1 MSYQVLARK
10 WRPATFDALRGQE
23 HVLQALRHALDSNRL
38 HHAYLFTGTRGVGKT
53 TIARILARCLNC
65 ETGVSASPCGACSSC
80 VEIAEGRSVD
90 LIEVDAASRTKVED
104 TRELIDNVPYAPTRS
119 RYKVY
124 LIDEVHMLSGHS
136 FNALLKTLEE
146 PPEHV
151 KFLLATTDP
160 QKLPATV
167 LSRCLQFNLKNLSAE
182 RVVAHLKQVLGEERV
197 ECDEA
202 ALWALGRAAAGSM
215 RDALS
220 LTEQAIAFGGG
231 ELREADVVAMLGV
244 VDRRQLIRLAQALV
258 AENPRDVLKQC
269 ADLAEQGVDFAAAVD
284 EFCTL
289 LHRIAV
295 QQVVPGVS
303 DPEFGEAQVVHQLAA
318 QMTAEDVQLFYTL
331 LCDGRDSVTQAADP
345 RAAFEMLALRLLAF
359 RPVTPLDPELRPE
372 QLAARAEGEA
382 AAAPK
387 KPKPPSAAAPVSP
400 VAPLCEHRP
409 PEGGSSSAAAVTPAA
424 ALSPAALVTG
434 VVPITPAAAPPA
446 AALASAAASPH
457 EAAVTRQAPPPSPTA
472 APLPAVAT
480 PAGSATPAAAP
491 ISVPAESSGEGP
503 PAPRQPAPP
512 QAEPS
517 QPERSQ
523 PAPPQAEPSQPERS
537 QPTTSQ
543 PTTSQA
549 EPSQPTT
556 LQPAP
561 SQPAPSQ
568 PAPSARGEWHEILD
582 KLALTGSALN
592 VASHC
597 ELLQRSGSHWAL
609 RLDERSG
616 SLLNARHRDVI
627 AAALAQWSG
636 ESATVAIT
644 PGEVASETPAA
655 RRRRQH
661 AARQVAAEREIRD
674 DPRVHKLLED
684 FQGRLLEGSVVVN
697 E

>member
-202 ALWALGRAAAGSM
+202 ALWALGRAAKGSM

-231 ELREADVVAMLGV
+231 QLREADVVAMLGV
-244 VDRRQLIRLAQALV
+244 VDRRQLIRLVQALV

-284 EFCTL
+284 EFCGL

-295 QQVVPGVS
+295 QQVVPGAS
-303 DPEFGEAQVVHQLAA
+303 DPEFGEAQVVHQLAS

-372 QLAARAEGEA
+372 QLAARAEGET

-387 KPKPPSAAAPVSP
+387 KPKPPSAPPPVSP
-400 VAPLCEHRP
+400 VAPLSEHRP

-472 APLPAVAT
+472 APLPAADSTPAAPLPALAT
-480 PAGSATPAAAP
+480 PAGSATPKSAP
-491 ISVPAESSGEGP
+491 ISVPAEPSGEDP
-503 PAPRQPAPP
+503 PAPRQPASSQSERS
-512 QAEPS
+512 QAAP
-517 QPERSQ
+517 SQ
-523 PAPPQAEPSQPERS
+523 PAPSQPA
-537 QPTTSQ
+537 P
-543 PTTSQA
+543 
-549 EPSQPTT
+549 

-561 SQPAPSQ
+561 SQPAPLQ

-597 ELLQRSGSHWAL
+597 ELLQCSGSHWAL

-616 SLLNARHRDVI
+616 SLLNERHRDVI

>member
-10 WRPATFDALRGQE
+10 WRPATFDALVGQE
-23 HVLQALRHALDSNRL
+23 HVLQALRHALDSDRL

-65 ETGVSASPCGACSSC
+65 ESGVSASPCGACSSC
-80 VEIAEGRSVD
+80 LEIAEGRSVD

-167 LSRCLQFNLKNLSAE
+167 LSRCLQFNLKNMSAE
-182 RVVAHLKQVLGEERV
+182 RVVTHLKQVLAEERID
-197 ECDEA
+197 CDEA

-220 LTEQAIAFGGG
+220 LTEQAIACGGG
-231 ELREADVVAMLGV
+231 ELREADVVTMLGT
-244 VDRRQLIRLAQALV
+244 VDRRQLIRLLQALV
-258 AENPRDVLKQC
+258 AENPRDVLAQC
-269 ADLAEQGVDFAAAVD
+269 ADMAEQGVDFAAAVD
-284 EFCTL
+284 ECCTL

-295 QQVVPGVS
+295 QQVVPGAA
-303 DPEFGEAQVVHQLAA
+303 DPEFGDAQIVQQFAA
-318 QMTAEDVQLFYTL
+318 QMSAEDVQLFYTL
-331 LCDGRDSVTQAADP
+331 LGDGRDSVTQAADP

-359 RPVTPLDPELRPE
+359 RPVTPFDPELRPE
-372 QLAARAEGEA
+372 QLAPGAQGEA

-387 KPKPPSAAAPVSP
+387 KPEPPPAAPLAC
-400 VAPLCEHRP
+400 VASLPEHRP
-409 PEGGSSSAAAVTPAA
+409 PEGESPAAAAATSAAAPSSAAAV
-424 ALSPAALVTG
+424 
-434 VVPITPAAAPPA
+434 
-446 AALASAAASPH
+446 ASAAAATS
-457 EAAVTRQAPPPSPTA
+457 TA
-472 APLPAVAT
+472 APSPAAAAT
-480 PAGSATPAAAP
+480 PAGSVTPQAAP
-491 ISVPAESSGEGP
+491 APLSVPAASSGEDP
-503 PAPRQPAPP
+503 PAPRQPA
-512 QAEPS
+512 S
-517 QPERSQ
+517 SQ
-523 PAPPQAEPSQPERS
+523 PAPR
-537 QPTTSQ
+537 
-543 PTTSQA
+543 
-549 EPSQPTT
+549 
-556 LQPAP
+556 QPAP
-561 SQPAPSQ
+561 SQTLPQ
-568 PAPSARGEWHEILD
+568 PAPSACGDWHEVLD
-582 KLALTGSALN
+582 QLALTGSALN

-597 ELLQRSGSHWAL
+597 ELLRREGAHWVL

-616 SLLNARHRDVI
+616 SLFNARHSDVI

-636 ESATVAIT
+636 EPATVAIT
-644 PGEVASETPAA
+644 PGEVSSETPAA
-655 RRRRQH
+655 RRRRQQ

>member
-10 WRPATFDALRGQE
+10 WRPATFDALVGQE
-23 HVLQALRHALDSNRL
+23 HVLQALRHALDSDRL

-80 VEIAEGRSVD
+80 LEIAEGRSVD

-167 LSRCLQFNLKNLSAE
+167 LSRCLQFNLKNMSAE
-182 RVVAHLKQVLGEERV
+182 RVVVHLKQVLGEERID
-197 ECDEA
+197 CDEA

-220 LTEQAIAFGGG
+220 LTEQAIACGGG
-231 ELREADVVAMLGV
+231 ELREADVVAMLGA
-244 VDRRQLIRLAQALV
+244 VDRGQLIRLLQALV
-258 AENPRDVLKQC
+258 AENPRDVLAQC
-269 ADLAEQGVDFAAAVD
+269 ADMAEQGVDFAAAVD
-284 EFCTL
+284 EFCGL

-295 QQVVPGVS
+295 QQVVPGAA
-303 DPEFGEAQVVHQLAA
+303 DPEFGDAQVVQQFAA
-318 QMTAEDVQLFYTL
+318 QMSAEDVQLFYTL
-331 LCDGRDSVTQAADP
+331 LGDGRDSVTQAADP

-372 QLAARAEGEA
+372 QLAPGPQGEA

-387 KPKPPSAAAPVSP
+387 KPEPPPAA
-400 VAPLCEHRP
+400 
-409 PEGGSSSAAAVTPAA
+409 SSTAAVAAAVSVTSPSSPPLAA
-424 ALSPAALVTG
+424 AVASTVVSSP
-434 VVPITPAAAPPA
+434 
-446 AALASAAASPH
+446 
-457 EAAVTRQAPPPSPTA
+457 AAVTRQAPPPPPTA
-472 APLPAVAT
+472 APLSAADAAPAATSAAASSPAAAAT
-480 PAGSATPAAAP
+480 PAGSVTPQAAP
-491 ISVPAESSGEGP
+491 APLSVPAAPSGENP
-503 PAPRQPAPP
+503 PAPRQPVS
-512 QAEPS
+512 S
-517 QPERSQ
+517 QSQRSQ
-523 PAPPQAEPSQPERS
+523 PAPPQAEPSQPTAL
-537 QPTTSQ
+537 QPT
-543 PTTSQA
+543 
-549 EPSQPTT
+549 
-556 LQPAP
+556 
-561 SQPAPSQ
+561 PSQ
-568 PAPSARGEWHEILD
+568 PAPSARGDWHDVLD
-582 KLALTGSALN
+582 QLALTGSALN

-597 ELLQRSGSHWAL
+597 ELLRREGAHWVL

-616 SLLNARHRDVI
+616 SLFNARHSDVI

-636 ESATVAIT
+636 EPATVAIT
-644 PGEVASETPAA
+644 PGEVSSETPAA
-655 RRRRQH
+655 RQRRQR

>member
-10 WRPATFDALRGQE
+10 WRPATFDALVGQE
-23 HVLQALRHALDSNRL
+23 HVLQALRHALDSDRL

-65 ETGVSASPCGACSSC
+65 ESGVSASPCGACSSC
-80 VEIAEGRSVD
+80 LEITEGRSVD

-167 LSRCLQFNLKNLSAE
+167 LSRCLQFNLKNMSAE
-182 RVVAHLKQVLGEERV
+182 RVVTHLKQVLAEERID
-197 ECDEA
+197 CDEA

-220 LTEQAIAFGGG
+220 LTEQAIACGGG
-231 ELREADVVAMLGV
+231 ELREADVVTMLGT
-244 VDRRQLIRLAQALV
+244 VDRRQLIRLLQALV
-258 AENPRDVLKQC
+258 AENPRDVLAQC
-269 ADLAEQGVDFAAAVD
+269 ADMAEQGVDFAAAVD
-284 EFCTL
+284 EFCGL

-295 QQVVPGVS
+295 QQVVPGAA
-303 DPEFGEAQVVHQLAA
+303 DPEFGDAQIVQQFAA
-318 QMTAEDVQLFYTL
+318 QMSAEDVQLFYTL
-331 LCDGRDSVTQAADP
+331 LGDGRDSVTQAADP

-372 QLAARAEGEA
+372 QLAPGPQGEG

-387 KPKPPSAAAPVSP
+387 KPEPPP
-400 VAPLCEHRP
+400 
-409 PEGGSSSAAAVTPAA
+409 
-424 ALSPAALVTG
+424 
-434 VVPITPAAAPPA
+434 AAPPA
-446 AALASAAASPH
+446 AAVAVPVPVPVTPQSSPPPAAAVASTAVSSP
-457 EAAVTRQAPPPSPTA
+457 AVAVTRQAPPPPPTA
-472 APLPAVAT
+472 APLPAADATPAATAAAAPSPAAAAT
-480 PAGSATPAAAP
+480 PAGSVTPQAAP
-491 ISVPAESSGEGP
+491 APLSVPAAPSGEDP
-503 PAPRQPAPP
+503 LAPRQP
-512 QAEPS
+512 
-517 QPERSQ
+517 
-523 PAPPQAEPSQPERS
+523 
-537 QPTTSQ
+537 T
-543 PTTSQA
+543 
-549 EPSQPTT
+549 PSQPTSP
-556 LQPAP
+556 QPPP
-561 SQPAPSQ
+561 SQPT
-568 PAPSARGEWHEILD
+568 PSARGDWHEVLD
-582 KLALTGSALN
+582 QLALTGSALN

-597 ELLQRSGSHWAL
+597 ELLRREGAHWVL

-616 SLLNARHRDVI
+616 SLFNARHSDVI

-636 ESATVAIT
+636 EPATVAIT
-644 PGEVASETPAA
+644 PGQVSSETPAA
-655 RRRRQH
+655 RQRRQR

>member
-10 WRPATFDALRGQE
+10 WRPATFDALVGQE
-23 HVLQALRHALDSNRL
+23 HVLQALRHALDSDRL

-80 VEIAEGRSVD
+80 LEIAEGRSVD

-167 LSRCLQFNLKNLSAE
+167 LSRCLQFNLKNMSAE
-182 RVVAHLKQVLGEERV
+182 RVVTHLKQVLGEERID
-197 ECDEA
+197 CDEA

-220 LTEQAIAFGGG
+220 LTEQAIACGGG
-231 ELREADVVAMLGV
+231 ELREADVVAMLGA
-244 VDRRQLIRLAQALV
+244 VDRRQLIRLLQALV
-258 AENPRDVLKQC
+258 AENPRDVLAQC
-269 ADLAEQGVDFAAAVD
+269 ADMAEQGVDFAAAVD
-284 EFCTL
+284 ECCTL

-295 QQVVPGVS
+295 QQVVPGAA
-303 DPEFGEAQVVHQLAA
+303 DPEFGDAQVVQQFAA
-318 QMTAEDVQLFYTL
+318 QMSAEDVQLFYTL
-331 LCDGRDSVTQAADP
+331 LGDGRDSVTQAADP

-372 QLAARAEGEA
+372 QLAPGPEGEA
-382 AAAPK
+382 APAPK
-387 KPKPPSAAAPVSP
+387 KPEPPPAAPLAS
-400 VAPLCEHRP
+400 VASLCEHRP
-409 PEGGSSSAAAVTPAA
+409 SKDESPSAAAATSAGSVTPQ
-424 ALSPAALVTG
+424 
-434 VVPITPAAAPPA
+434 AAP
-446 AALASAAASPH
+446 
-457 EAAVTRQAPPPSPTA
+457 
-472 APLPAVAT
+472 APL
-480 PAGSATPAAAP
+480 
-491 ISVPAESSGEGP
+491 SVPAAPSGEGP
-503 PAPRQPAPP
+503 PAPRQPS
-512 QAEPS
+512 PS
-517 QPERSQ
+517 QPS
-523 PAPPQAEPSQPERS
+523 
-537 QPTTSQ
+537 
-543 PTTSQA
+543 
-549 EPSQPTT
+549 PSQPTA
-556 LQPAP
+556 LQ
-561 SQPAPSQ
+561 STPSQ
-568 PAPSARGEWHEILD
+568 PAPSARGDWHEVLD
-582 KLALTGSALN
+582 QLALTGSALN

-597 ELLQRSGSHWAL
+597 ELLRREGAHWVL

-616 SLLNARHRDVI
+616 SLFNARHGDVI
-627 AAALAQWSG
+627 AAALTQWSG
-636 ESATVAIT
+636 EPATVAIT
-644 PGEVASETPAA
+644 PGEVSSETPAA
-655 RRRRQH
+655 RRRRQQ

>member
-10 WRPATFDALRGQE
+10 WRPATFDTLVGQE
-23 HVLQALRHALDSNRL
+23 HVLQALRHALDSDRL

-65 ETGVSASPCGACSSC
+65 ESGVSASPCGACSSC
-80 VEIAEGRSVD
+80 LEIAEGRSVD

-167 LSRCLQFNLKNLSAE
+167 LSRCLQFNLKNMSAE
-182 RVVAHLKQVLGEERV
+182 RVVAHLKQVLAEERID
-197 ECDEA
+197 CDEA

-220 LTEQAIAFGGG
+220 LTEQAIACGGG
-231 ELREADVVAMLGV
+231 ALREADVVAMLGA
-244 VDRRQLIRLAQALV
+244 VDRGQLIRLLQALV
-258 AENPRDVLKQC
+258 AENPRDVLAQC
-269 ADLAEQGVDFAAAVD
+269 ADMAEQGVDFAAAVD
-284 EFCTL
+284 ECCTL

-295 QQVVPGVS
+295 QQVVPGAA
-303 DPEFGEAQVVHQLAA
+303 DPEFGDAQVVQQFAA
-318 QMTAEDVQLFYTL
+318 RMSAEDVQLFYTL
-331 LCDGRDSVTQAADP
+331 LGDGRDSVTRAADP

-372 QLAARAEGEA
+372 QLVPGPAGEA

-387 KPKPPSAAAPVSP
+387 KPEPPPAAPLAS
-400 VAPLCEHRP
+400 VASLCEHRP
-409 PEGGSSSAAAVTPAA
+409 PEGE
-424 ALSPAALVTG
+424 SP
-434 VVPITPAAAPPA
+434 
-446 AALASAAASPH
+446 ASAAATS
-457 EAAVTRQAPPPSPTA
+457 AAAPSPA
-472 APLPAVAT
+472 AAAT
-480 PAGSATPAAAP
+480 PAGSVTPHAAP
-491 ISVPAESSGEGP
+491 APLSVPAAPSGEDP
-503 PAPRQPAPP
+503 PTPRQPVSSQPTPLQPPRQPAPSQPTPSQPPRQPAPP
-512 QAEPS
+512 H
-517 QPERSQ
+517 
-523 PAPPQAEPSQPERS
+523 
-537 QPTTSQ
+537 
-543 PTTSQA
+543 
-549 EPSQPTT
+549 
-556 LQPAP
+556 
-561 SQPAPSQ
+561 
-568 PAPSARGEWHEILD
+568 PAPSARSDWHEVLD
-582 KLALTGSALN
+582 QLALTGSALN

-597 ELLQRSGSHWAL
+597 ELLRREGAHWVL

-616 SLLNARHRDVI
+616 SLFNARHSDVI

-636 ESATVAIT
+636 EPATVAIT
-644 PGEVASETPAA
+644 PGEVSSETPAA
-655 RRRRQH
+655 RRRRQQ

>member
-10 WRPATFDALRGQE
+10 WRPATFDALVGQE
-23 HVLQALRHALDSNRL
+23 HVLQALRHALDSDRL

-65 ETGVSASPCGACSSC
+65 ESGVSASPCGACSSC
-80 VEIAEGRSVD
+80 LEIAEGRSVD

-167 LSRCLQFNLKNLSAE
+167 LSRCLQFNLKNMSAE
-182 RVVAHLKQVLGEERV
+182 RVVTHLKQVLAEEHID
-197 ECDEA
+197 CDEA

-220 LTEQAIAFGGG
+220 LTEQAIACGGG
-231 ELREADVVAMLGV
+231 QLREADVVAMLGT
-244 VDRRQLIRLAQALV
+244 VDRRQLIRLLQALV
-258 AENPRDVLKQC
+258 AENPRDVLAQC
-269 ADLAEQGVDFAAAVD
+269 ADMAEQGVDFAAAVD
-284 EFCTL
+284 EFCGL

-295 QQVVPGVS
+295 QQVVPGAA
-303 DPEFGEAQVVHQLAA
+303 DPEFGDAQIVQQFAA
-318 QMTAEDVQLFYTL
+318 QMSAEDVQLFYTL
-331 LCDGRDSVTQAADP
+331 LGDGRDSVTQAADP
-345 RAAFEMLALRLLAF
+345 RAAYEMLALRLLAF

-372 QLAARAEGEA
+372 QLAPGPEGEA

-387 KPKPPSAAAPVSP
+387 KPEP
-400 VAPLCEHRP
+400 
-409 PEGGSSSAAAVTPAA
+409 
-424 ALSPAALVTG
+424 
-434 VVPITPAAAPPA
+434 PPA
-446 AALASAAASPH
+446 AALASVAALCEHRPPPGESSSAAAATSAAAPSPA
-457 EAAVTRQAPPPSPTA
+457 AAVASAAAATSKAAPSPA
-472 APLPAVAT
+472 AAAT
-480 PAGSATPAAAP
+480 PAGSVTPQAAP
-491 ISVPAESSGEGP
+491 LSVPAAPSGEDP
-503 PAPRQPAPP
+503 
-512 QAEPS
+512 
-517 QPERSQ
+517 
-523 PAPPQAEPSQPERS
+523 
-537 QPTTSQ
+537 
-543 PTTSQA
+543 
-549 EPSQPTT
+549 
-556 LQPAP
+556 PAP
-561 SQPAPSQ
+561 SQPLPSQPSPRQPSPSQ
-568 PAPSARGEWHEILD
+568 PASSQPPAPSASGDWHEVLD
-582 KLALTGSALN
+582 QLALTGSALN

-597 ELLQRSGSHWAL
+597 ELLRREGAHWVL
-609 RLDERSG
+609 RLDERSA
-616 SLLNARHRDVI
+616 SLFNARHGDVI

-636 ESATVAIT
+636 EPATVAIT
-644 PGEVASETPAA
+644 PGEVSSETPAA

>member
-182 RVVAHLKQVLGEERV
+182 RVVTHLKQVLGEERV

-244 VDRRQLIRLAQALV
+244 VDRRQLVRLVQALV

-284 EFCTL
+284 EFCGL

-295 QQVVPGVS
+295 QQVVPGAS
-303 DPEFGEAQVVHQLAA
+303 DPEFGDAQVVHQLAS

-331 LCDGRDSVTQAADP
+331 LCDGRDSVIQAADP

-372 QLAARAEGEA
+372 QLASGAEGAEA
-382 AAAPK
+382 AAPEMLE
-387 KPKPPSAAAPVSP
+387 PPSAPLSSVSSLPEHRRPEGELPSLAAATAAPSP
-400 VAPLCEHRP
+400 
-409 PEGGSSSAAAVTPAA
+409 AAAVTPAA
-424 ALSPAALVTG
+424 ASTAPAA
-434 VVPITPAAAPPA
+434 PAPM
-446 AALASAAASPH
+446 S
-457 EAAVTRQAPPPSPTA
+457 
-472 APLPAVAT
+472 
-480 PAGSATPAAAP
+480 G
-491 ISVPAESSGEGP
+491 PAEPSGEDP
-503 PAPRQPAPP
+503 PAPLQSTPAQPDPAQPEPP
-512 QAEPS
+512 QPEPP
-517 QPERSQ
+517 QPE
-523 PAPPQAEPSQPERS
+523 PAQPEPA
-537 QPTTSQ
+537 QPV
-543 PTTSQA
+543 P
-549 EPSQPTT
+549 
-556 LQPAP
+556 LQL
-561 SQPAPSQ
+561 
-568 PAPSARGEWHEILD
+568 APSARGEWHEILD

-597 ELLQRSGSHWAL
+597 ELLQCSGSHWAL

-616 SLLNARHRDVI
+616 SLLNERHRDVI

-636 ESATVAIT
+636 EPATVAIT
-644 PGEVASETPAA
+644 PGELASETPAA

-674 DPRVHKLLED
+674 DPRVHRLLED

>member
-10 WRPATFDALRGQE
+10 WRPATFDALVGQE
-23 HVLQALRHALDSNRL
+23 HVLQALRHALDSDRL

-65 ETGVSASPCGACSSC
+65 ESGVSASPCGACSSC
-80 VEIAEGRSVD
+80 LEITEGRSVD

-167 LSRCLQFNLKNLSAE
+167 LSRCLQFNLKNMSAE
-182 RVVAHLKQVLGEERV
+182 RVVTHLKQVLAEERID
-197 ECDEA
+197 CDEA

-220 LTEQAIAFGGG
+220 LTEQAIACGGG
-231 ELREADVVAMLGV
+231 ELREADVVAMLGT
-244 VDRRQLIRLAQALV
+244 VDRGQLIRLLQALV
-258 AENPRDVLKQC
+258 AENPRDVLAQC
-269 ADLAEQGVDFAAAVD
+269 ADMAEQGVDFAAAVD
-284 EFCTL
+284 EFCGL

-295 QQVVPGVS
+295 QQVVPGAA
-303 DPEFGEAQVVHQLAA
+303 DPEFGDAQVVQQFAA
-318 QMTAEDVQLFYTL
+318 QMSAEDVQLFYTL
-331 LCDGRDSVTQAADP
+331 LGDGRDSVTQAADP

-372 QLAARAEGEA
+372 QLAPGPQGEG

-387 KPKPPSAAAPVSP
+387 KPEPPP
-400 VAPLCEHRP
+400 
-409 PEGGSSSAAAVTPAA
+409 
-424 ALSPAALVTG
+424 
-434 VVPITPAAAPPA
+434 AAPPA
-446 AALASAAASPH
+446 AAVAVAVPVTPQSSPPPAAAVASTAVSSPA
-457 EAAVTRQAPPPSPTA
+457 AAVTRQAPPPPPTA
-472 APLPAVAT
+472 APLPAADATPAATATAAPSPAAAAT
-480 PAGSATPAAAP
+480 PAGSVTPQAAQAP
-491 ISVPAESSGEGP
+491 LSVPAAPSGENP
-503 PAPRQPAPP
+503 PAPRQPAS
-512 QAEPS
+512 S
-517 QPERSQ
+517 QSERSQ
-523 PAPPQAEPSQPERS
+523 PAPPQAEPSQPTAL
-537 QPTTSQ
+537 QPT
-543 PTTSQA
+543 
-549 EPSQPTT
+549 PSQP
-556 LQPAP
+556 PP
-561 SQPAPSQ
+561 SQPP
-568 PAPSARGEWHEILD
+568 PSARGDWHEVLD
-582 KLALTGSALN
+582 QLALTGSALN

-597 ELLQRSGSHWAL
+597 ELLRREGAHWVL

-616 SLLNARHRDVI
+616 SLFNARHSDVI

-636 ESATVAIT
+636 EPATVAIT
-644 PGEVASETPAA
+644 PGQVSSETPAA
-655 RRRRQH
+655 RQRRQR

>member
-10 WRPATFDALRGQE
+10 WRPATFDALVGQE
-23 HVLQALRHALDSNRL
+23 HVLQALRHALDSDRL

-65 ETGVSASPCGACSSC
+65 ENGVSASPCGACSSC
-80 VEIAEGRSVD
+80 LEIAEGRSVD

-167 LSRCLQFNLKNLSAE
+167 LSRCLQFNLKNMSAE
-182 RVVAHLKQVLGEERV
+182 RVVTHLKQVLAEERID
-197 ECDEA
+197 CDEA
-202 ALWALGRAAAGSM
+202 ALWALGRAAKGSM

-220 LTEQAIAFGGG
+220 LTEQAIACGGG
-231 ELREADVVAMLGV
+231 ALREADVVTMLGA
-244 VDRRQLIRLAQALV
+244 VDRRQLIRLLQALV
-258 AENPRDVLKQC
+258 AENPRDVLAQC
-269 ADLAEQGVDFAAAVD
+269 ADMAEQGVDFAAAVD
-284 EFCTL
+284 ECCTL

-295 QQVVPGVS
+295 QQVVPGAA
-303 DPEFGEAQVVHQLAA
+303 DPEFGDAQVVQQFAA
-318 QMTAEDVQLFYTL
+318 QMSAEDVQLFYTL
-331 LCDGRDSVTQAADP
+331 LGDGRDSVTQAADP

-372 QLAARAEGEA
+372 QLVPGPQGEA

-387 KPKPPSAAAPVSP
+387 KPEPPPAPSPTAAV
-400 VAPLCEHRP
+400 
-409 PEGGSSSAAAVTPAA
+409 AAAVPVTPQSSPPLAA
-424 ALSPAALVTG
+424 AVASTAVSSPA
-434 VVPITPAAAPPA
+434 
-446 AALASAAASPH
+446 
-457 EAAVTRQAPPPSPTA
+457 AAVTRQAPPPPPTA
-472 APLPAVAT
+472 APSPAAAAT
-480 PAGSATPAAAP
+480 PTGSATPQAASAP
-491 ISVPAESSGEGP
+491 LSVPAAPSGEDP
-503 PAPRQPAPP
+503 PAPRQPAS
-512 QAEPS
+512 S
-517 QPERSQ
+517 QSERSQ
-523 PAPPQAEPSQPERS
+523 PAPPQAEPSQPTAL
-537 QPTTSQ
+537 QPTPLQ
-543 PTTSQA
+543 PT
-549 EPSQPTT
+549 
-556 LQPAP
+556 
-561 SQPAPSQ
+561 
-568 PAPSARGEWHEILD
+568 PSARGDWHEVLD
-582 KLALTGSALN
+582 QLALTGSALN

-597 ELLQRSGSHWAL
+597 ELLRREGAHWVL

-616 SLLNARHRDVI
+616 SLFNARHSDVI

-636 ESATVAIT
+636 ESATVAIA
-644 PGEVASETPAA
+644 PGEVSSETPAA
-655 RRRRQH
+655 RRRRQQ

>member
-10 WRPATFDALRGQE
+10 WRPATFDALVGQE
-23 HVLQALRHALDSNRL
+23 HVLQALRHALDSDRL

-80 VEIAEGRSVD
+80 LEITEGRSVD

-167 LSRCLQFNLKNLSAE
+167 LSRCLQFNLKNMSAE
-182 RVVAHLKQVLGEERV
+182 RVVTHLKQVLAEERID
-197 ECDEA
+197 CDEA

-220 LTEQAIAFGGG
+220 LTEQAIACGGG
-231 ELREADVVAMLGV
+231 ELREADVVAMLGA
-244 VDRRQLIRLAQALV
+244 VDRRQLIRLLQALV
-258 AENPRDVLKQC
+258 AENPREVLAQC
-269 ADLAEQGVDFAAAVD
+269 ADMAEQGVDFAAAVD
-284 EFCTL
+284 EFCGL

-295 QQVVPGVS
+295 QQVVPGAA
-303 DPEFGEAQVVHQLAA
+303 DPEFGDAQVMHQFAA

-331 LCDGRDSVTQAADP
+331 LGDGRDSVTRAADP

-372 QLAARAEGEA
+372 QLAPGAEGEA

-387 KPKPPSAAAPVSP
+387 KPEP
-400 VAPLCEHRP
+400 
-409 PEGGSSSAAAVTPAA
+409 
-424 ALSPAALVTG
+424 
-434 VVPITPAAAPPA
+434 PPA
-446 AALASAAASPH
+446 
-457 EAAVTRQAPPPSPTA
+457 PSPTA
-472 APLPAVAT
+472 AVTAAVPVTPQAPPPLAAAAPSAAASSSAAVVTRQASPPPPT
-480 PAGSATPAAAP
+480 AARPAAAAATSTAAP
-491 ISVPAESSGEGP
+491 YPAAAAAPAASVTPHAAPAPLSVPAAPSGEDP
-503 PAPRQPAPP
+503 PAPLHSTPSQPAPS
-512 QAEPS
+512 QAAPSHSTPS
-517 QPERSQ
+517 QPE
-523 PAPPQAEPSQPERS
+523 
-537 QPTTSQ
+537 
-543 PTTSQA
+543 
-549 EPSQPTT
+549 
-556 LQPAP
+556 P

-568 PAPSARGEWHEILD
+568 PEPSQSAPSQSTPSQPTPSARGDWHEVLD
-582 KLALTGSALN
+582 QLVLTGSALN

-597 ELLQRSGSHWAL
+597 ELLRREGAHWVL

-616 SLLNARHRDVI
+616 SLFNARHGDVI
-627 AAALAQWSG
+627 AAALTQWSG
-636 ESATVAIT
+636 ESASVAIT
-644 PGEVASETPAA
+644 PGEVSSETPAA
-655 RRRRQH
+655 RRRRRQ

-674 DPRVHKLLED
+674 DPRVRKLLED

>member
-10 WRPATFDALRGQE
+10 WRPATFDALVGQE
-23 HVLQALRHALDSNRL
+23 HVLQALRHALDSDRL

-65 ETGVSASPCGACSSC
+65 ESGVSASPCGACSSC
-80 VEIAEGRSVD
+80 LEITEGRSVD

-167 LSRCLQFNLKNLSAE
+167 LSRCLQFNLKNMSAE
-182 RVVAHLKQVLGEERV
+182 RVVTHLKQVLAEERID
-197 ECDEA
+197 CDEA

-220 LTEQAIAFGGG
+220 LTEQAIACGGG
-231 ELREADVVAMLGV
+231 ELREADVVTMLGT
-244 VDRRQLIRLAQALV
+244 VDRRQLIRLLQALV
-258 AENPRDVLKQC
+258 AENPRDVLAQC
-269 ADLAEQGVDFAAAVD
+269 ADMAEQGVDFAAAVD
-284 EFCTL
+284 EFCGL

-295 QQVVPGVS
+295 QQVVPGAA
-303 DPEFGEAQVVHQLAA
+303 DPEFGDAQVVQQFAA
-318 QMTAEDVQLFYTL
+318 QMSAEDVQLFYTL
-331 LCDGRDSVTQAADP
+331 LGDGRDSVTQAADP

-372 QLAARAEGEA
+372 QLAPGPQGEG

-387 KPKPPSAAAPVSP
+387 KPEPPPAAPPAVAVAVPVPVPVTSQSP
-400 VAPLCEHRP
+400 P
-409 PEGGSSSAAAVTPAA
+409 
-424 ALSPAALVTG
+424 
-434 VVPITPAAAPPA
+434 PPA
-446 AALASAAASPH
+446 AALAPAAAPSPA
-457 EAAVTRQAPPPSPTA
+457 AAVTRQAPLPPPTA
-472 APLPAVAT
+472 APLPAADAT
-480 PAGSATPAAAP
+480 AAAAPSPAAAATSAGSVTP
-491 ISVPAESSGEGP
+491 QAAPAPLSVPAAPSGEDP
-503 PAPRQPAPP
+503 PAPLQSTPSQP
-512 QAEPS
+512 EPS
-517 QPERSQ
+517 QPE
-523 PAPPQAEPSQPERS
+523 PSQPS
-537 QPTTSQ
+537 PPQPT
-543 PTTSQA
+543 
-549 EPSQPTT
+549 PSQP
-556 LQPAP
+556 P
-561 SQPAPSQ
+561 
-568 PAPSARGEWHEILD
+568 PSARGDWHEVLD
-582 KLALTGSALN
+582 QLALTGSALN

-597 ELLQRSGSHWAL
+597 ELLRREGAHWVL

-616 SLLNARHRDVI
+616 SLFNARHSDVI

-636 ESATVAIT
+636 EPATVAIT
-644 PGEVASETPAA
+644 PDEVSSETPAA
-655 RRRRQH
+655 RRRRQQ

>member
-10 WRPATFDALRGQE
+10 WRPATFDALVGQE
-23 HVLQALRHALDSNRL
+23 HVLQALRHALDSDRL

-65 ETGVSASPCGACSSC
+65 ENGVSASPCGACSSC
-80 VEIAEGRSVD
+80 LEIAEGRSVD

-167 LSRCLQFNLKNLSAE
+167 LSRCLQFNLKNMSAE
-182 RVVAHLKQVLGEERV
+182 RVVTHLKQVLAEERID
-197 ECDEA
+197 CDEA
-202 ALWALGRAAAGSM
+202 ALWALGRAAKGSM

-220 LTEQAIAFGGG
+220 LTEQAIACGGG
-231 ELREADVVAMLGV
+231 QLREADVVAMLGA
-244 VDRRQLIRLAQALV
+244 VDRRQLIRLLQALV
-258 AENPRDVLKQC
+258 AENPRDVLAQC
-269 ADLAEQGVDFAAAVD
+269 ADMAEQGVDFAAAVD
-284 EFCTL
+284 ECCTL

-295 QQVVPGVS
+295 QQVVPGAA
-303 DPEFGEAQVVHQLAA
+303 DPEFGDAQVVQQFAA
-318 QMTAEDVQLFYTL
+318 QMSAEDVQLFYTL
-331 LCDGRDSVTQAADP
+331 LGDGRDSVTQAADP

-372 QLAARAEGEA
+372 QLVPGPQGEA

-387 KPKPPSAAAPVSP
+387 KPEPPSAA
-400 VAPLCEHRP
+400 
-409 PEGGSSSAAAVTPAA
+409 SSTAAVAAAVPVTLQSSPPLAA
-424 ALSPAALVTG
+424 AVASTAVSSPA
-434 VVPITPAAAPPA
+434 
-446 AALASAAASPH
+446 
-457 EAAVTRQAPPPSPTA
+457 AAVTRQAPPPPPTA
-472 APLPAVAT
+472 APSPAAAAT
-480 PAGSATPAAAP
+480 PTGSATPQAASAP
-491 ISVPAESSGEGP
+491 LSVPAAPSGEDP
-503 PAPRQPAPP
+503 PAPRQPAS
-512 QAEPS
+512 S
-517 QPERSQ
+517 QSERSQ
-523 PAPPQAEPSQPERS
+523 PAPPQAEPSQPTAL
-537 QPTTSQ
+537 QPTPLQ
-543 PTTSQA
+543 PT
-549 EPSQPTT
+549 
-556 LQPAP
+556 
-561 SQPAPSQ
+561 
-568 PAPSARGEWHEILD
+568 PSARGDWHEVLD
-582 KLALTGSALN
+582 QLALTGSALN

-597 ELLQRSGSHWAL
+597 ELLRREGAHWVL

-616 SLLNARHRDVI
+616 SLFNARHSDVI

-636 ESATVAIT
+636 ESATVAIA
-644 PGEVASETPAA
+644 PGEVSSETPAA
-655 RRRRQH
+655 RRRRQQ

>member
-10 WRPATFDALRGQE
+10 WRPATFDALVGQE
-23 HVLQALRHALDSNRL
+23 HVLQALRHALDSDRL

-80 VEIAEGRSVD
+80 LEIAEGRSVD

-167 LSRCLQFNLKNLSAE
+167 LSRCLQFNLKNMSAE
-182 RVVAHLKQVLGEERV
+182 RVVTHLKQVLAEERID
-197 ECDEA
+197 CDEA

-220 LTEQAIAFGGG
+220 LTEQAIACGGG
-231 ELREADVVAMLGV
+231 ELREADVVTMLGT
-244 VDRRQLIRLAQALV
+244 VDRRQLVRLLQALV
-258 AENPRDVLKQC
+258 AENPRDLLAQC
-269 ADLAEQGVDFAAAVD
+269 ADMAEQGVDFAAAVD
-284 EFCTL
+284 ECCTL

-295 QQVVPGVS
+295 QQVVPGAA
-303 DPEFGEAQVVHQLAA
+303 DPEFGDAQVVQQFAA
-318 QMTAEDVQLFYTL
+318 QMSAEDVQLFYTL

-359 RPVTPLDPELRPE
+359 RPVTPLDPNLRPE
-372 QLAARAEGEA
+372 QLAPGPQGEA

-387 KPKPPSAAAPVSP
+387 KPEPPPAA
-400 VAPLCEHRP
+400 
-409 PEGGSSSAAAVTPAA
+409 SSTAAVAAAVPVTPQ
-424 ALSPAALVTG
+424 
-434 VVPITPAAAPPA
+434 AAPPLA
-446 AALASAAASPH
+446 AAVASTAVSSP
-457 EAAVTRQAPPPSPTA
+457 AAVTRQAPPPPPTAPPPPPTA
-472 APLPAVAT
+472 APLPAAD
-480 PAGSATPAAAP
+480 ATPAAAP
-491 ISVPAESSGEGP
+491 SLPAAATPAGSVTPQAAPAPLSVPAAPSGEDP
-503 PAPRQPAPP
+503 PAPRQPASSQSERSQPPPP
-512 QAEPS
+512 QVEPSQPTALQPTPS

-523 PAPPQAEPSQPERS
+523 PP
-537 QPTTSQ
+537 
-543 PTTSQA
+543 
-549 EPSQPTT
+549 
-556 LQPAP
+556 
-561 SQPAPSQ
+561 
-568 PAPSARGEWHEILD
+568 PSARGDWHEVLD
-582 KLALTGSALN
+582 QLALTGSALN

-597 ELLQRSGSHWAL
+597 ELLRREGAHWVL

-616 SLLNARHRDVI
+616 SLFNARHSDVI

-636 ESATVAIT
+636 EPATVAIT
-644 PGEVASETPAA
+644 PGEVSSETPAA
-655 RRRRQH
+655 RRRRQQ

>member
-10 WRPATFDALRGQE
+10 WRPATFDALVGQE
-23 HVLQALRHALDSNRL
+23 HVLQALRHALDSDRL

-65 ETGVSASPCGACSSC
+65 ENGVSASPCGACSSC
-80 VEIAEGRSVD
+80 LEIAEGRSVD

-167 LSRCLQFNLKNLSAE
+167 LSRCLQFNLKNMSAE
-182 RVVAHLKQVLGEERV
+182 RVVTHLKQVLAEERID
-197 ECDEA
+197 CDEA

-220 LTEQAIAFGGG
+220 LTEQAIACGGG
-231 ELREADVVAMLGV
+231 ALREADVVTMLGA
-244 VDRRQLIRLAQALV
+244 VDRRQLIRLLQALV
-258 AENPRDVLKQC
+258 AENPRDVLAQC
-269 ADLAEQGVDFAAAVD
+269 ADMAEQGVDFAAAVD
-284 EFCTL
+284 EFCGL

-295 QQVVPGVS
+295 QQVVPGAA
-303 DPEFGEAQVVHQLAA
+303 DPEFGDAQVVQQFAA
-318 QMTAEDVQLFYTL
+318 QMSAEDVQLFYTL
-331 LCDGRDSVTQAADP
+331 LGDGRDSVTQAADP

-372 QLAARAEGEA
+372 QLVPGPQGEA

-387 KPKPPSAAAPVSP
+387 KPEPPPAPSPTAAV
-400 VAPLCEHRP
+400 
-409 PEGGSSSAAAVTPAA
+409 AAAVPVTPQSSPPLAA
-424 ALSPAALVTG
+424 AVASTAVSSPA
-434 VVPITPAAAPPA
+434 
-446 AALASAAASPH
+446 
-457 EAAVTRQAPPPSPTA
+457 AAVTRQAPPPPPTA
-472 APLPAVAT
+472 APSPAAAAT
-480 PAGSATPAAAP
+480 PTGSATPQAASAP
-491 ISVPAESSGEGP
+491 LSVPAAPSGEDP
-503 PAPRQPAPP
+503 PAPRQPAS
-512 QAEPS
+512 S
-517 QPERSQ
+517 QSERSQ
-523 PAPPQAEPSQPERS
+523 PAPPQAQ
-537 QPTTSQ
+537 
-543 PTTSQA
+543 
-549 EPSQPTT
+549 PSQPTA
-556 LQPAP
+556 LQPTP
-561 SQPAPSQ
+561 LQPT
-568 PAPSARGEWHEILD
+568 PSARGDWHEVLD
-582 KLALTGSALN
+582 QLALTGSALN

-597 ELLQRSGSHWAL
+597 ELLRREGAHWVL

-616 SLLNARHRDVI
+616 SLFNARHSDVI

-644 PGEVASETPAA
+644 PGEVSSETPAA
-655 RRRRQH
+655 RRRRQQ

>member
-10 WRPATFDALRGQE
+10 WRPATFDALVGQE
-23 HVLQALRHALDSNRL
+23 HVLQALRHALDSDRL

-65 ETGVSASPCGACSSC
+65 ENGVSASPCGACSSC
-80 VEIAEGRSVD
+80 LEIAEGRSVD

-167 LSRCLQFNLKNLSAE
+167 LSRCLQFNLKNMSAE
-182 RVVAHLKQVLGEERV
+182 RVVTHLKQVLAEERID
-197 ECDEA
+197 CDEA

-220 LTEQAIAFGGG
+220 LTEQAIACGGG
-231 ELREADVVAMLGV
+231 ALREADVVAMLGA
-244 VDRRQLIRLAQALV
+244 VDRGQLIRLLQALV
-258 AENPRDVLKQC
+258 AENPRDVLAQC
-269 ADLAEQGVDFAAAVD
+269 ADMAEQGVDFAAAVD
-284 EFCTL
+284 ECCTL

-295 QQVVPGVS
+295 QQVVPGAA
-303 DPEFGEAQVVHQLAA
+303 DPEFGDAQVVQQFAA
-318 QMTAEDVQLFYTL
+318 QMSAEDVQLFYTL
-331 LCDGRDSVTQAADP
+331 LGDGRDSVTQAADP

-372 QLAARAEGEA
+372 QLAPGPQGEA

-387 KPKPPSAAAPVSP
+387 KPEPPPAPSPTAAV
-400 VAPLCEHRP
+400 
-409 PEGGSSSAAAVTPAA
+409 AAAVPVTPQSSPPLAA
-424 ALSPAALVTG
+424 AVASTAVSSPA
-434 VVPITPAAAPPA
+434 
-446 AALASAAASPH
+446 
-457 EAAVTRQAPPPSPTA
+457 AAVTRQAPPPPPTA
-472 APLPAVAT
+472 APSPAAAAT
-480 PAGSATPAAAP
+480 PTGSATPQAASAP
-491 ISVPAESSGEGP
+491 LSVPAAPSGEDP
-503 PAPRQPAPP
+503 PAPRQPAS
-512 QAEPS
+512 S
-517 QPERSQ
+517 QSERSQ
-523 PAPPQAEPSQPERS
+523 PAPPQAEPSQPTAL
-537 QPTTSQ
+537 QPTPLQ
-543 PTTSQA
+543 PT
-549 EPSQPTT
+549 
-556 LQPAP
+556 
-561 SQPAPSQ
+561 
-568 PAPSARGEWHEILD
+568 PSARGDWHEVLD
-582 KLALTGSALN
+582 QLALTGSALN

-597 ELLQRSGSHWAL
+597 ELLRREGAHWVL

-616 SLLNARHRDVI
+616 SLFNARHSDVI

-636 ESATVAIT
+636 ESATVAIA
-644 PGEVASETPAA
+644 PGEVSSETPAA
-655 RRRRQH
+655 RRRRQQ

>member
-10 WRPATFDALRGQE
+10 WRPATFDTLVGQE
-23 HVLQALRHALDSNRL
+23 HVLQALRHALDSDRL

-65 ETGVSASPCGACSSC
+65 ESGVSASPCGVCSSC
-80 VEIAEGRSVD
+80 LEIAEGRSVD

-167 LSRCLQFNLKNLSAE
+167 LSRCLQFNLKNMSAE
-182 RVVAHLKQVLGEERV
+182 RVVTHLKQVLGEERID
-197 ECDEA
+197 CDEA

-220 LTEQAIAFGGG
+220 LTEQAIACGGG
-231 ELREADVVAMLGV
+231 ELREADVVAMLGA
-244 VDRRQLIRLAQALV
+244 VDRGQLIRLLQALV
-258 AENPRDVLKQC
+258 AENPRDVLAQC
-269 ADLAEQGVDFAAAVD
+269 ADMAEQGVDFAAAVD
-284 EFCTL
+284 ECCTL

-295 QQVVPGVS
+295 QQVVPGAA
-303 DPEFGEAQVVHQLAA
+303 DPEFGDAQVVQQFAA
-318 QMTAEDVQLFYTL
+318 QMSAEDVQLFYTL

-372 QLAARAEGEA
+372 QLAPGPQGEA

-387 KPKPPSAAAPVSP
+387 KPEPPPAAPLASIAALSEHRPSQGESPSAAA
-400 VAPLCEHRP
+400 AT
-409 PEGGSSSAAAVTPAA
+409 SAAAPSPAA
-424 ALSPAALVTG
+424 A
-434 VVPITPAAAPPA
+434 
-446 AALASAAASPH
+446 
-457 EAAVTRQAPPPSPTA
+457 
-472 APLPAVAT
+472 AT
-480 PAGSATPAAAP
+480 PAGSVTPQAAP
-491 ISVPAESSGEGP
+491 APLSVPAAPSGEDP
-503 PAPRQPAPP
+503 PAPSQSA
-512 QAEPS
+512 PS
-517 QPERSQ
+517 QPSPSQ
-523 PAPPQAEPSQPERS
+523 PASS
-537 QPTTSQ
+537 
-543 PTTSQA
+543 
-549 EPSQPTT
+549 
-556 LQPAP
+556 QPAP

-568 PAPSARGEWHEILD
+568 PASSQPAPSARGDWHEVLD
-582 KLALTGSALN
+582 QLALTGSALN

-597 ELLQRSGSHWAL
+597 ELLRREGAHWVL

-616 SLLNARHRDVI
+616 SLFNARHGDVI

-644 PGEVASETPAA
+644 PGEVSSETPAA

>member
-244 VDRRQLIRLAQALV
+244 VDRRQLIRLVQALV

-284 EFCTL
+284 EFCGL

-295 QQVVPGVS
+295 QQVVPGAS
-303 DPEFGEAQVVHQLAA
+303 DPEFGDAQVVHQLAA

-331 LCDGRDSVTQAADP
+331 LGDGRDSVTEAADP
-345 RAAFEMLALRLLAF
+345 RAAFEMLVLRLLAF

-372 QLAARAEGEA
+372 QLASGAERGEA
-382 AAAPK
+382 AAPEAPE
-387 KPKPPSAAAPVSP
+387 PPSAPLPSVSSLP
-400 VAPLCEHRP
+400 EHRP
-409 PEGGSSSAAAVTPAA
+409 PEGELPALAGAAAPSPAAAVTP
-424 ALSPAALVTG
+424 V
-434 VVPITPAAAPPA
+434 
-446 AALASAAASPH
+446 AAS
-457 EAAVTRQAPPPSPTA
+457 TAPG
-472 APLPAVAT
+472 AP
-480 PAGSATPAAAP
+480 AP
-491 ISVPAESSGEGP
+491 MFGPAEPRGEDP
-503 PAPRQPAPP
+503 PAPLQSTPSQP
-512 QAEPS
+512 EPS
-517 QPERSQ
+517 QPEPAQ
-523 PAPPQAEPSQPERS
+523 PAP
-537 QPTTSQ
+537 
-543 PTTSQA
+543 
-549 EPSQPTT
+549 
-556 LQPAP
+556 LQL
-561 SQPAPSQ
+561 
-568 PAPSARGEWHEILD
+568 APSARGEWHEILD

-597 ELLQRSGSHWAL
+597 ELLQRRGSHWAL

-616 SLLNARHRDVI
+616 SLLNERHRDVI

-636 ESATVAIT
+636 EPATVAIT

-655 RRRRQH
+655 RRRQH

-674 DPRVHKLLED
+674 DPRVHRLLED

>member
-10 WRPATFDALRGQE
+10 WRPATFDALVGQE
-23 HVLQALRHALDSNRL
+23 HVLQALRHALDSDRL

-65 ETGVSASPCGACSSC
+65 ESGVSASPCGACSNC
-80 VEIAEGRSVD
+80 LEIAEGRSVD

-167 LSRCLQFNLKNLSAE
+167 LSRCLQFNLKNMSAE
-182 RVVAHLKQVLGEERV
+182 RVVTHLKQVLAEERID
-197 ECDEA
+197 CDEA

-220 LTEQAIAFGGG
+220 LTEQAIACGGG
-231 ELREADVVAMLGV
+231 ELREADVVTMLGT
-244 VDRRQLIRLAQALV
+244 VDRRQLIRLLQALV
-258 AENPRDVLKQC
+258 AENPRDVLAQC
-269 ADLAEQGVDFAAAVD
+269 ADMAEQGVDFAAAVD
-284 EFCTL
+284 EFCGL

-295 QQVVPGVS
+295 QQVVPGAA
-303 DPEFGEAQVVHQLAA
+303 DPEFGDAQVVQQFAA
-318 QMTAEDVQLFYTL
+318 QMSAEDVQLFYTL
-331 LCDGRDSVTQAADP
+331 LGDGRDSVTQAADP

-372 QLAARAEGEA
+372 QLAPGPQGEA

-387 KPKPPSAAAPVSP
+387 KPEPPPAA
-400 VAPLCEHRP
+400 
-409 PEGGSSSAAAVTPAA
+409 SSTAAVAAAVSVTSPSSPPLAA
-424 ALSPAALVTG
+424 AVASTVVSSP
-434 VVPITPAAAPPA
+434 
-446 AALASAAASPH
+446 
-457 EAAVTRQAPPPSPTA
+457 AAVTRQAPPPPPTA
-472 APLPAVAT
+472 APLSAADAAPAATSAAASSPAAAAT
-480 PAGSATPAAAP
+480 PAGSVTPQAAP
-491 ISVPAESSGEGP
+491 APLSVPAAPSGENP
-503 PAPRQPAPP
+503 PAPRQPVS
-512 QAEPS
+512 S
-517 QPERSQ
+517 QSQRSQ
-523 PAPPQAEPSQPERS
+523 PAPPQAEPSQPTAL
-537 QPTTSQ
+537 QPT
-543 PTTSQA
+543 
-549 EPSQPTT
+549 
-556 LQPAP
+556 
-561 SQPAPSQ
+561 PSQ
-568 PAPSARGEWHEILD
+568 PAPSARGDWHDVLD
-582 KLALTGSALN
+582 QLALTGSALN

-597 ELLQRSGSHWAL
+597 ELLRREGAHWVL

-616 SLLNARHRDVI
+616 SLFNARHSDVI

-636 ESATVAIT
+636 EPATVAIT
-644 PGEVASETPAA
+644 PGEVSSETPAA
-655 RRRRQH
+655 RQRRQR

>member
-10 WRPATFDALRGQE
+10 WRPATFDALVGQE
-23 HVLQALRHALDSNRL
+23 HVLQALRHALDSDRL

-65 ETGVSASPCGACSSC
+65 ESGVSASPCGACSSC
-80 VEIAEGRSVD
+80 LEIAEGRSVD

-167 LSRCLQFNLKNLSAE
+167 LSRCLQFNLKNMSAE
-182 RVVAHLKQVLGEERV
+182 RVVTHLKQVLAEERID
-197 ECDEA
+197 CDEA

-220 LTEQAIAFGGG
+220 LTEQAIACGGG
-231 ELREADVVAMLGV
+231 ELREADVVAMLGT
-244 VDRRQLIRLAQALV
+244 VDRRQLIRLLQALV
-258 AENPRDVLKQC
+258 AENPREVLAQC
-269 ADLAEQGVDFAAAVD
+269 ADMAEQGVDFAAAVD
-284 EFCTL
+284 ECCGL

-295 QQVVPGVS
+295 QQVVPGAA
-303 DPEFGEAQVVHQLAA
+303 DPEFGDAQVVQQFAA
-318 QMTAEDVQLFYTL
+318 QMSAEDVQLFYTL
-331 LCDGRDSVTQAADP
+331 LGDGRDSVTQAADP

-372 QLAARAEGEA
+372 QLAPGPQGEA

-387 KPKPPSAAAPVSP
+387 KPEPPP
-400 VAPLCEHRP
+400 
-409 PEGGSSSAAAVTPAA
+409 
-424 ALSPAALVTG
+424 
-434 VVPITPAAAPPA
+434 AAPPA
-446 AALASAAASPH
+446 AAVAVPVPVTPQSPPPPAASVAPAAASSPA
-457 EAAVTRQAPPPSPTA
+457 AAVTRQAPTAARPSAAAATSTA
-472 APLPAVAT
+472 APSPAAAAT
-480 PAGSATPAAAP
+480 PAGSATPQAAP
-491 ISVPAESSGEGP
+491 APLSVPAAPSGEDP
-503 PAPRQPAPP
+503 PAPRQPA
-512 QAEPS
+512 S
-517 QPERSQ
+517 
-523 PAPPQAEPSQPERS
+523 S
-537 QPTTSQ
+537 QPTSSQ
-543 PTTSQA
+543 PS
-549 EPSQPTT
+549 PQP
-556 LQPAP
+556 P
-561 SQPAPSQ
+561 SQPAPRQPASSQ
-568 PAPSARGEWHEILD
+568 PPPAARGDWHDVLD
-582 KLALTGSALN
+582 RLALTGSALN

-597 ELLQRSGSHWAL
+597 ELLRREGAHWVL

-616 SLLNARHRDVI
+616 SLFNARHSDVI

-644 PGEVASETPAA
+644 PGEVSSETPAA
-655 RRRRQH
+655 RRRRQQ

>member
-10 WRPATFDALRGQE
+10 WRPATFDALVGQE
-23 HVLQALRHALDSNRL
+23 HVLQALRHALDSDRL

-65 ETGVSASPCGACSSC
+65 ESGVSASPCGACSSC
-80 VEIAEGRSVD
+80 LEIAEGRSVD

-167 LSRCLQFNLKNLSAE
+167 LSRCLQFNLKNMSAE
-182 RVVAHLKQVLGEERV
+182 RVVTHLKQVLGEERID
-197 ECDEA
+197 CDEA

-220 LTEQAIAFGGG
+220 LTEQAIACGGG
-231 ELREADVVAMLGV
+231 ELREADVVAMLGT
-244 VDRRQLIRLAQALV
+244 VDRRQLIRLLQALV
-258 AENPRDVLKQC
+258 AENPRDVLAQC
-269 ADLAEQGVDFAAAVD
+269 ADMAEQGVDFAAAVD
-284 EFCTL
+284 ECCTL

-295 QQVVPGVS
+295 QQVVPGAA
-303 DPEFGEAQVVHQLAA
+303 DPEFGDAQVVQQFAA
-318 QMTAEDVQLFYTL
+318 QMSAEDVQLFYTL
-331 LCDGRDSVTQAADP
+331 LGDGRDSVTQAADP

-372 QLAARAEGEA
+372 QLAPGPQGEA

-387 KPKPPSAAAPVSP
+387 KPEPPP
-400 VAPLCEHRP
+400 
-409 PEGGSSSAAAVTPAA
+409 
-424 ALSPAALVTG
+424 
-434 VVPITPAAAPPA
+434 AAPPA
-446 AALASAAASPH
+446 AAVAVPVPVTPQAPPPPAESVAPAAASSPA
-457 EAAVTRQAPPPSPTA
+457 AAVTRQAPTAARPSAAAATATA
-472 APLPAVAT
+472 APSPAAAAT
-480 PAGSATPAAAP
+480 PAGSVTPQAAP
-491 ISVPAESSGEGP
+491 ASLSVPAAPSGEDP
-503 PAPRQPAPP
+503 PAPRQPASSQPTSSQP
-512 QAEPS
+512 TSSQPSPS
-517 QPERSQ
+517 QPSPQ
-523 PAPPQAEPSQPERS
+523 P
-537 QPTTSQ
+537 
-543 PTTSQA
+543 
-549 EPSQPTT
+549 
-556 LQPAP
+556 P
-561 SQPAPSQ
+561 SQPAPRQPASSQ
-568 PAPSARGEWHEILD
+568 PTPSARGDWHDVLD
-582 KLALTGSALN
+582 RLALTGSALN

-597 ELLQRSGSHWAL
+597 ELLRREGAHWVL

-616 SLLNARHRDVI
+616 SLFNARHSDVI

-644 PGEVASETPAA
+644 PGEVSSETPAA
-655 RRRRQH
+655 RRRRQQ

-674 DPRVHKLLED
+674 DPRVHKLLEA

>member
-10 WRPATFDALRGQE
+10 WRPATFDALVGQE
-23 HVLQALRHALDSNRL
+23 HVLQALRHALDSDRL

-65 ETGVSASPCGACSSC
+65 ESGVSASPCGACSSC
-80 VEIAEGRSVD
+80 LEIAEGRSVD

-167 LSRCLQFNLKNLSAE
+167 LSRCLQFNLKNMSAE
-182 RVVAHLKQVLGEERV
+182 RVVMHLKQVLAEERID
-197 ECDEA
+197 CDEA

-220 LTEQAIAFGGG
+220 LTEQAIACGGG
-231 ELREADVVAMLGV
+231 ELREADVVTMLGT
-244 VDRRQLIRLAQALV
+244 VDRRQLIRLLQALV
-258 AENPRDVLKQC
+258 AENPRDLLAQC
-269 ADLAEQGVDFAAAVD
+269 ADMAEQGVDFAAAVD
-284 EFCTL
+284 ECCGL

-295 QQVVPGVS
+295 QQVVPGAA
-303 DPEFGEAQVVHQLAA
+303 DPEFGDAQIVQQFAA
-318 QMTAEDVQLFYTL
+318 QMSAEDVQLFYTL
-331 LCDGRDSVTQAADP
+331 LGDGRDSVTQAADP

-372 QLAARAEGEA
+372 QLAPGPQGEA

-387 KPKPPSAAAPVSP
+387 KPEPPPAASP
-400 VAPLCEHRP
+400 TAAV
-409 PEGGSSSAAAVTPAA
+409 AAAVPLTPQSSPALAA
-424 ALSPAALVTG
+424 AVASTAVLSPA
-434 VVPITPAAAPPA
+434 
-446 AALASAAASPH
+446 
-457 EAAVTRQAPPPSPTA
+457 A
-472 APLPAVAT
+472 APLPAAD
-480 PAGSATPAAAP
+480 ATPAATSAAAP
-491 ISVPAESSGEGP
+491 SPAAAATSAESVTLQAAPAPLSVPAAPSGEDP
-503 PAPRQPAPP
+503 PTPRQA
-512 QAEPS
+512 ASS
-517 QPERSQ
+517 QSERSQ
-523 PAPPQAEPSQPERS
+523 PAPPQAEPSQPTVL
-537 QPTTSQ
+537 QPT
-543 PTTSQA
+543 PSQA
-549 EPSQPTT
+549 
-556 LQPAP
+556 
-561 SQPAPSQ
+561 
-568 PAPSARGEWHEILD
+568 APSARGDWHEVLD
-582 KLALTGSALN
+582 RLALTGSALN

-597 ELLQRSGSHWAL
+597 ELLRREGAHWVL

-616 SLLNARHRDVI
+616 SLFNARHSDVI

-644 PGEVASETPAA
+644 PGEVSSETPAA
-655 RRRRQH
+655 RRRRQR